1 MRLSLSHGRE
11 GRMKRRIVPGG
22 ILALSLAVV
31 LLAATASTASAESQ
45 WVEGRYE
52 LMPGIGLFPWNCP
65 PPSTPPTTVEQIPEG
80 CLPSSGGF
88 APSGEWTASIDFGD
102 RQLGT
107 TSTAQRL
114 ALGVLGN
121 ESFNPRISV
130 SGDYAQTNN
139 CPPTLSVNG
148 GGQIQ
153 GCLITVTFT
162 PTSTGPKHGTLS
174 TGTGGPTAALVGN
187 GVTTPTP
194 SPDLEL
200 SGKKKQ
206 HPTIRHEYTGCGG
219 APAKGEGSCGPC
231 DFRADCA
238 VKVKASCGADAC
250 TARADG
256 KLTKVKKDKL
266 DGARGIEIVP
276 GGTRSLHL
284 RLTKKMREKALK
296 AIDKGMNVQ
305 AKVTVKATDEVGNVA
320 TAKRTIRLK

>member
-1 MRLSLSHGRE
+1 
-11 GRMKRRIVPGG
+11 MKRGIVPGG

-31 LLAATASTASAESQ
+31 LLAGAASAASQ

-88 APSGEWTASIDFGD
+88 SPDGEWTKSIDFGD

-114 ALGVLGN
+114 ALGVLGD
-121 ESFNPRISV
+121 SFDPWISV

-139 CPPTLSVNG
+139 CPPTLSATG
-148 GGQIQ
+148 PGQIQ

-162 PTSTGPKHGTLS
+162 PTSTGPRNGTLS
-174 TGTGGPTAALVGN
+174 TGPGGPTAALVGN

-194 SPDLEL
+194 SPDLQL

-206 HPTIRHEYTGCGG
+206 HPTIRHDYTGCGG
-219 APAKGEGSCGPC
+219 APAEGEGSCGPC
-231 DFRADCA
+231 DLTADCA
-238 VKVKASCGADAC
+238 VKVTASCGADAC
-250 TARADG
+250 TARAEG
-256 KLTKVKKDKL
+256 KLTKVKNNKL
-266 DGARGIEIVP
+266 DGARGIDVWP
-276 GGTRSLHL
+276 GETRTLHL

-296 AIDKGMNVQ
+296 AIEMGKNVQ
-305 AKVTVKATDEVGNVA
+305 AKVTVKATDEIGNVA

>member
-1 MRLSLSHGRE
+1 MMVRTITTQARVGGRAH
-11 GRMKRRIVPGG
+11 MKRTMVSGG
-22 ILALSLAVV
+22 ILALSLVVV
-31 LLAATASTASAESQ
+31 LLAATANTASAERQ
-45 WVEGRYE
+45 GRYE

-88 APSGEWTASIDFGD
+88 APGGEWTASIDFGD

-107 TSTAQRL
+107 TSTPQRL

-162 PTSTGPKHGTLS
+162 PTSTGPKHGALS
-174 TGTGGPTAALVGN
+174 TGPGGPTVALTGN

-194 SPDLEL
+194 SPDLQL

-206 HPTIRHEYTGCGG
+206 HPTIGPGPGCGG
-219 APAKGEGSCGPC
+219 VHTPDPVCGPC
-231 DFRADCA
+231 DMRADCA

-250 TARADG
+250 TARAEG
-256 KLTKVKKDKL
+256 KLTKVKNDKL

-276 GGTRSLHL
+276 GGTRSLQL

-296 AIDKGMNVQ
+296 AIEKGKNVQ
-305 AKVTVKATDEVGNVA
+305 AKVTVEATDEIGNVA